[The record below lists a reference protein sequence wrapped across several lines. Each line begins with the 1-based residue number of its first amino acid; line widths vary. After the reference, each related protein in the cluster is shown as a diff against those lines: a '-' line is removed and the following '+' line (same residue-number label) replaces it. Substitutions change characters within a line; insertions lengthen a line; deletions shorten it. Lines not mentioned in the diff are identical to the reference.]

1 MDPLRAAPQ
10 DIAPIA
16 RAPHTPEE
24 PVSRPNAAPLSARPA
39 LPAEIS
45 WLAPE
50 YQHYPKSKDWFW
62 AIGLVSVALIVVA
75 LLLRNFLFA
84 ALVALA
90 GFAFALFS
98 ARRPRVARFTLSAQ
112 GILIHHTTYPY
123 QHLKSFW
130 VYYEPAGKKA
140 LSIESHKILMPFIIV
155 PLGDVDP
162 ALIRAYLKRFLKEIE
177 HEESIIE
184 QIFEY
189 IGF

>member
-1 MDPLRAAPQ
+1 MAKRNPSLAEQTHIAKTARAQSEEPITRPYAAP
-10 DIAPIA
+10 
-16 RAPHTPEE
+16 
-24 PVSRPNAAPLSARPA
+24 PA

-62 AIGLVSVALIVVA
+62 TIGIISAILIVAA
-75 LLLRNFLFA
+75 LLFRNFLFA
-84 ALVALA
+84 TLVALA

-98 ARRPRVARFTLSAQ
+98 ARRPRTMRFMLSAK
-112 GILIHHTTYPY
+112 GILIHQTLYSY
-123 QHLKSFW
+123 EHLKSFW
-130 VYYEPAGKKA
+130 IYYEPAGKKA
-140 LSIESHKILMPFIIV
+140 LSIESRKMLMPFITA
-155 PLGDVDP
+155 PLGDADP
-162 ALIRAYLKRFLKEIE
+162 NLVRAYLKRFLKEAE